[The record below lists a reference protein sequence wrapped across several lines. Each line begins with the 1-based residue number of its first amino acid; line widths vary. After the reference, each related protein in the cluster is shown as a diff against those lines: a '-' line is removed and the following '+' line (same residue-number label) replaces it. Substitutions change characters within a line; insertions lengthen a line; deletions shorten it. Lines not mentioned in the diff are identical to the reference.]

1 MGQIYSD
8 GTSTNTTVY
17 QFIRGGSLRSDT
29 KSGIFGINLGFPI
42 NIGSDDLSFR
52 CVIR

>member
-8 GTSTNTTVY
+8 GTSTNTTAY
-17 QFIRGGSLRSDT
+17 QFIRGGSLNT
-29 KSGIFGINLGFPI
+29 TTETGIFFINLSKPI
-42 NIGSDDLSFR
+42 NWSGGELSFR